1 MTRGPGS
8 RLLIGCL
15 AGCLVRCLAGCLVA
29 LLAATMG
36 PARADQAAPAG
47 PERVLLWPRD
57 PRTDVQ
63 PGERALAAAGR
74 AVTPFAGLGARL
86 RERGE
91 LAEARTSEVLDAV
104 QAGLARARQAYL
116 EQRFDDMIA
125 ALGEIEARSLAVLA
139 EPQHVAVLW
148 EVSFQ
153 RGLAHRARGAR
164 NGDAASNAVS
174 EAAPK
179 ATNDAASDTAQA
191 AARFRLA
198 LALDPERRPLRELY
212 GPDVSAAFAE
222 AVSADAAVP
231 QRPVRLEVTP
241 ADALVAI
248 DGVAVVATGSAPGRT
263 RHLRPGLHVARASAA
278 GYEVGAALVTVDDSR
293 VVRVVLQEHRD
304 PDPLAR
310 IDASWSAGVL
320 APGTASGQ
328 RAIVAAAASVGA
340 GLVIVVD
347 AASVPGRVTA
357 QALSGTR
364 VDAPVQADTMAG
376 AVDAALAR
384 WEGRVA
390 TPAGVAT
397 AARPPPWWQRWW
409 VWAGVGGTL
418 VAGAAAAVLLT
429 GDDADRW
436 QIYVPPP

>member
-1 MTRGPGS
+1 
-8 RLLIGCL
+8 
-15 AGCLVRCLAGCLVA
+15 VA
-29 LLAATMG
+29 
-36 PARADQAAPAG
+36 PARAEPAPAAA
-47 PERVLLWPRD
+47 RVLLWPRD

-74 AVTPFAGLGARL
+74 DVARFAGLGARL

-91 LAEARTSEVLDAV
+91 RAEARASQALDAV
-104 QAGLARARQAYL
+104 EKGLAEARQAYL

-125 ALGEIEARSLAVLA
+125 VLDGIEARSLAVLSGPEHA
-139 EPQHVAVLW
+139 AMLW

-153 RGLAHRARGAR
+153 RGLAHRARAAR
-164 NGDAASNAVS
+164 GQAGDAALA
-174 EAAPK
+174 E
-179 ATNDAASDTAQA
+179 
-191 AARFRLA
+191 ARFRLA
-198 LALDPERRPLRELY
+198 LALDPARRPLRELY

-222 AVSADAAVP
+222 AVSADTATP

-241 ADALVAI
+241 ADALVVI
-248 DGVAVVATGSAPGRT
+248 DGVPVVATAGGAPLRT
-263 RHLRPGLHVARASAA
+263 RHLRPGLHVARVSAP
-278 GYEVGAALVTVDDSR
+278 GYETGAVLVTVDESR
-293 VVRVVLQEHRD
+293 VIRVALPEQRE

-328 RAIVAAAASVGA
+328 RAIAAAAATVGA
-340 GLVIVVD
+340 GLVIVID

-357 QALSGTR
+357 QALSATR

-384 WEGRVA
+384 WEGRA
-390 TPAGVAT
+390 PAPPGVAGT

-409 VWAGVGGTL
+409 VWAGVSGAL
-418 VAGAAAAVLLT
+418 AAGAAAAVLVT
-429 GDDADRW
+429 RDGTDRW

>member
-1 MTRGPGS
+1 VTRGPGS
-8 RLLIGCL
+8 RLLGGCL
-15 AGCLVRCLAGCLVA
+15 LG
-29 LLAATMG
+29 LLGATMA
-36 PARADQAAPAG
+36 PARAEQPVAG
-47 PERVLLWPRD
+47 QERVLLWPRD

-74 AVTPFAGLGARL
+74 AVARFAGLGARL

-91 LAEARTSEVLDAV
+91 LAEARASEVLDAV
-104 QAGLARARQAYL
+104 QARLAEARQAYL

-125 ALGEIEARSLAVLA
+125 ALDDIEARSLAVLS
-139 EPQHVAVLW
+139 EPQHVDVLW

-153 RGLAHRARGAR
+153 RGLAHRARAAR
-164 NGDAASNAVS
+164 SGPQAASDAA
-174 EAAPK
+174 PR
-179 ATNDAASDTAQA
+179 ATSDTAQA
-191 AARFRLA
+191 VARFRLA

-241 ADALVAI
+241 ADAIVAI
-248 DGVAVVATGSAPGRT
+248 DGVPVVATGSAGGRT
-263 RHLRPGLHVARASAA
+263 RHLRPGLHVARASAP
-278 GYEVGAALVTVDDSR
+278 GYETGAALVTVDDSR

-357 QALSGTR
+357 QALAGTR
-364 VDAPVQADTMAG
+364 VDAPVQADTVAG

-384 WEGRVA
+384 WEGRV
-390 TPAGVAT
+390 PAPIGIAGT

-409 VWAGVGGTL
+409 VWAGAGGAL
-418 VAGAAAAVLLT
+418 AASAAAAVLLT
-429 GDDADRW
+429 RDNGADRW

>member
-1 MTRGPGS
+1 MTLGLGPGS
-8 RLLIGCL
+8 RLLGGCLGRCLIGCL
-15 AGCLVRCLAGCLVA
+15 LG
-29 LLAATMG
+29 LLGAPMA

-74 AVTPFAGLGARL
+74 EVAPFAGLGARL

-104 QAGLARARQAYL
+104 QAGLAQARQAYL

-139 EPQHVAVLW
+139 EPQHVGVLW
-148 EVSFQ
+148 EVTFQ
-153 RGLAHRARGAR
+153 RGLAHRARAAR
-164 NGDAASNAVS
+164 SGGDAGN
-174 EAAPK
+174 ETAPRS
-179 ATNDAASDTAQA
+179 ADDAASDTAQA

-212 GPDVSAAFAE
+212 GPDVSSAFAE

-241 ADALVAI
+241 ADAIVAI
-248 DGVAVVATGSAPGRT
+248 DGVPVVATGSAPGRT
-263 RHLRPGLHVARASAA
+263 RHLRPGLHVARASAP
-278 GYEVGAALVTVDDSR
+278 GYETGAALVTVDDSR

-328 RAIVAAAASVGA
+328 RAIVAAAASAGA

-357 QALSGTR
+357 QALSVASLGTR

-384 WEGRVA
+384 WEGRV
-390 TPAGVAT
+390 PVGVVAT

-418 VAGAAAAVLLT
+418 AAGAAAAILLT
-429 GDDADRW
+429 RDDGADRW

>member
-1 MTRGPGS
+1 MTLGLGPGS
-8 RLLIGCL
+8 RLLGGCLIGCL
-15 AGCLVRCLAGCLVA
+15 AG
-29 LLAATMG
+29 LLAATMA
-36 PARADQAAPAG
+36 PAQADQAAPAG

-104 QAGLARARQAYL
+104 QAGLAQARQAYL

-125 ALGEIEARSLAVLA
+125 TLGEIEARSLAVLA

-153 RGLAHRARGAR
+153 RGLAHRARAAR
-164 NGDAASNAVS
+164 SGDAATNAAS
-174 EAAPK
+174 EAGPK
-179 ATNDAASDTAQA
+179 ATSDAAQA

-212 GPDVSAAFAE
+212 GPDVSAAFAD

-241 ADALVAI
+241 ADAIVAI
-248 DGVAVVATGSAPGRT
+248 DGVAVVATGNAPGRT
-263 RHLRPGLHVARASAA
+263 RHLRPGLHVARASAP
-278 GYEVGAALVTVDDSR
+278 GYETGAALVTVDDSR
-293 VVRVVLQEHRD
+293 LVRMVLQAHRD

-340 GLVIVVD
+340 GLVIVID

-357 QALSGTR
+357 QALSVASPGTR

-384 WEGRVA
+384 WEGRAPV
-390 TPAGVAT
+390 GVVAT